1 MEVGCRGEGCCLPLL
16 LKNVKNAKNAFKIMK
31 ISTSYFYLASL
42 LEEEF
47 HGLCKAYNIKSEL
60 KYGRDLERR

>member
-1 MEVGCRGEGCCLPLL
+1 MELGRRGEGCCLPLL
-16 LKNVKNAKNAFKIMK
+16 LKNLKNAFKIMK

-47 HGLCKAYNIKSEL
+47 HGLCKAYNMKSKL

>member
-1 MEVGCRGEGCCLPLL
+1 MPRGGVLPPPTF
-16 LKNVKNAKNAFKIMK
+16 KKRKICKKNAFKIMK